1 MPFVHNETV
10 TELSGGAT
18 SGRVDNDHL
27 VPTPELTWQQFEDFT
42 ERLLAA
48 HRFCSDNVVHVT
60 RVERWGRPG
69 DKQHGI
75 DFEGSFSDGSSAAWQ
90 CKQQKKLTPA
100 QVDSVVSK
108 CTFQADRY
116 FLTFSGQASPA
127 ARTRINKYDNWELLD
142 QRGLQRLLEDLPL
155 PQRRHVLDET
165 WGSAVRKRL
174 LHSPGEDAFLRPVDA
189 AAARSNPARILS
201 DCGPLIG
208 RESELQELVNG
219 IRQAS
224 PDVVILSGPGGRGK
238 SRLLL
243 EALTTVQESRPEVP
257 VLYLSPGRRLDPDAL
272 HELPHAP
279 AVIAVDDAHHTL
291 TSIPLILTY
300 MQQVA
305 GTQLIF
311 AIRDTHSDGLRSAL
325 AAAGFKKPRTTALG
339 PMTRV
344 NAYKLVNS
352 LAAGLEL
359 NFPLTSHLVEQAT
372 HSPHIA
378 VLALN
383 LARSGQLAGP
393 LPLSEN
399 LRQEVLSRYQEVQT
413 EAIGHF
419 STALIHRTLATYT
432 ALGPFDAD
440 THTAATEELASFCGQ
455 TTIEHLR
462 LLEQLEIRGVLLRN
476 SSGVRV
482 VPDVLADQIL
492 EHEAIVAGYD
502 TSFVAELWNRF
513 NTEAFP
519 RLLNTLAELD
529 WRLRHQGLPTVLDPI
544 WSELCVEVLQ
554 TDLDGTSNALDK
566 LQSLARN
573 QPRRVVE
580 LLDSVR
586 GRLEKNSIAI
596 DSVAG
601 PRHLTSGRLDRQTRE
616 RFGLEPITNQEI
628 EDLLAK
634 LYGLCAHADSAYLE
648 AALDGLWA
656 IRCRRGPRD
665 RASSEITTAATA
677 IANLGTITDSSIAPR
692 IVERVRT
699 WSLESAAPDYADPT
713 FPLKPL
719 LVKEGTRSV
728 QTKSN
733 ELSLSSYQLPAEA
746 LRPIRDSA
754 REVLRQ
760 VAEHPSLLRVG
771 PALELLEAALRQPS
785 GFFGQIVPREAVLA
799 WENDDL
805 ATIEILGEIAD
816 VTPSPVVRRKVR
828 EIVSWSA
835 ERATSVGVRYAA
847 LSLVTRL
854 DQAPGDDLAELLLN
868 EYRFR
873 IPSQRGHTLPT
884 FQDFAQ
890 TAAQPNRCPGGD
902 KDETDSKASDRSFD
916 DRQHATSVLLTRTVR
931 TLLAKDNEAHL
942 LDQITNVAEQIT
954 QLRSTTPNLWALYRH
969 IGTSYPHQ
977 LTEILAAL
985 GSRPPSVLDL
995 QLDVLLNAW
1004 SQHDEPALLEW
1015 LTEASTQRP
1024 ALRLAIAR
1032 AFDHHGWADRSG
1044 DYLAIYRSGWT
1055 DSDVD
1060 VRRVFLES
1068 SHVLV
1073 RSTPAREVPLLL
1085 AADIS
1090 PNSAT
1095 HVLEYASRTD
1105 GILWGATLDE
1115 PDATAIMMLG
1125 RRSGL
1130 ESWAEQ
1136 QLVQGIASSQP
1147 RLVLDQLDDEASHG
1161 ERLPHELP
1169 GLAEAIS
1176 DHPDKLAAWMLDR
1189 TSNPDVPRGQAV
1201 VALALA
1207 SGISENQARSIASL
1221 LTPADTPT
1229 LTALLELLS
1238 STETWPLRQP
1248 SLARSFLHRAD
1259 QLGVV
1264 VSQHVLEAIESATQ
1278 LGSIFWSNGV
1288 SDDVNNALTLATKA
1302 AQDES
1307 DPRVGAIYTRQVQSL
1322 RKGAQDMEDK
1332 YTRDTEF

>member
-1 MPFVHNETV
+1 M

-69 DKQHGI
+69 DKQDGI

-100 QVDSVVSK
+100 QVDAVVAK
-108 CTFQADRY
+108 CTFHADRY

-127 ARTRINKYDNWELLD
+127 ARARINKHDNWELLD
-142 QRGLQRLLEDLPL
+142 QRGLHRLLEDLPL

-165 WGSAVRKRL
+165 WGRAVRKRL

-224 PDVVILSGPGGRGK
+224 PDIVILSGPGGRGK

-325 AAAGFKKPRTTALG
+325 AAAGFHKPRTTTLG
-339 PMTRV
+339 PMTRGD
-344 NAYKLVNS
+344 AYKLVKS

-393 LPLSEN
+393 LPLSED

-419 STALIHRTLATYT
+419 STGLVHRTLATYT
-432 ALGPFDAD
+432 ALGPFGAD
-440 THTAATEELASFCGQ
+440 THTSATEDLASFCGQ

-492 EHEAIVAGYD
+492 EHEAIVAGHD

-529 WRLRHQGLPTVLDPI
+529 WRLRHQGLPTVLDPL
-544 WSELCVEVLQ
+544 WSELRAEVLQ
-554 TDLDGTSNALDK
+554 TDLDGTSNALHK

-586 GRLEKNSIAI
+586 GRLEKNSIAT

-601 PRHLTSGRLDRQTRE
+601 PRHLTRARLDRQIRE
-616 RFGLEPITNQEI
+616 QFGLMPITNQEI

-634 LYGLCAHADSAYLE
+634 LYGLCAHADSAHLE

-677 IANLGTITDSSIAPR
+677 IANLGAITDSSIAPR
-692 IVERVRT
+692 IIERVRT
-699 WSLESAAPDYADPT
+699 WNLDSATPDHADPT

-719 LVKEGTRSV
+719 LAKEGLRNV

-733 ELSLSSYQLPAEA
+733 EISFHPHQISAEVV
-746 LRPIRDSA
+746 RPVRDSI
-754 REVLRQ
+754 RNVLRQ

-771 PALELLEAALRQPS
+771 PALELLAGALRQPS
-785 GFFGQIVPREAVLA
+785 GFFGQSVPVEAVLV
-799 WENDDL
+799 WEHDDL
-805 ATIEILGEIAD
+805 ATIQTLGKIAD
-816 VTPSPVVRRKVR
+816 LTHSSVVRRKIR
-828 EIVSWSA
+828 KIVSWSA
-835 ERATSVGVRYAA
+835 EHAASIPVRYAA
-847 LSLVTRL
+847 MSLVARL
-854 DQAPGDDLAELLLN
+854 DQEPADDLAELLLN
-868 EYRFR
+868 EYSFS
-873 IPSQRGHTLPT
+873 IPSQRGHTMPT
-884 FQDFAQ
+884 IEDFEQSVTERDRDAVDDEIDADTIALDQ
-890 TAAQPNRCPGGD
+890 SFNEREQTTAA
-902 KDETDSKASDRSFD
+902 
-916 DRQHATSVLLTRTVR
+916 
-931 TLLAKDNEAHL
+931 LLASTVDAL
-942 LDQITNVAEQIT
+942 LAANDVTSFLNQLASIADSIS
-954 QLRSTTPNLWALYRH
+954 QLRSSPPNLWTLYRH
-969 IGTSYPHQ
+969 IETSHPYR
-977 LTEILAAL
+977 LAEIIAAFD
-985 GSRPPSVLDL
+985 SQPPSILDT
-995 QLDVLLNAW
+995 QLDVLLNLW
-1004 SQHDEPALLEW
+1004 SHHDEPAMMEW
-1015 LTEASTQRP
+1015 IKDPRAHRH
-1024 ALRLAIAR
+1024 AVRLAVAR
-1032 AFDHHGWADRSG
+1032 AFEHYGWAGRGG
-1044 DYLAIYRSGWT
+1044 DYLALYRSGWT
-1055 DSDVD
+1055 DTDSDVQ
-1060 VRRVFLES
+1060 RVYLES
-1068 SHVLV
+1068 SHPLV
-1073 RSTPAREVPLLL
+1073 RSSPTHEVPLLL
-1085 AADIS
+1085 AADITS
-1090 PNSAT
+1090 DSAT
-1095 HVLEYASRTD
+1095 QVLENVCGTD
-1105 GILWGATLDE
+1105 GISWGALLDE
-1115 PDATAIMMLG
+1115 SAATAIMMLA
-1125 RRSGL
+1125 RRAGL
-1130 ESWAEQ
+1130 KSWAEQ
-1136 QLVQGIASSQP
+1136 QIIHGIASSHP

-1161 ERLPHELP
+1161 NRLPLELP
-1169 GLAEAIS
+1169 GLTEGIS
-1176 DHPDKLAAWMLDR
+1176 EHPDDLANWMLDR
-1189 TSNPDVPRGQAV
+1189 TKKSDIPRGETV

-1207 SGISENQARSIASL
+1207 TGISENQANSITTL
-1221 LTPADTPT
+1221 LGAADAAT
-1229 LTALLELLS
+1229 LTALLELLC
-1238 STETWPLRQP
+1238 STEIWPLQRP
-1248 SLARSFLHRAD
+1248 ALARSFLQRAD
-1259 QLGVV
+1259 QLGE
-1264 VSQHVLEAIESATQ
+1264 SISRQVLGPIESATR
-1278 LGSIFWSNGV
+1278 LTSILSSNGV
-1288 SDDVNNALTLATKA
+1288 SDDVNHALALATKA
-1302 AQDES
+1302 AEEEK
-1307 DPRVGAIYTRQVQSL
+1307 DPRLAEVYTRQVQSL
-1322 RKGAQDMEDK
+1322 HREVKGIEDK
-1332 YTRDTEF
+1332 YARDTEF